1 MERGKNLN
9 TSASLTLKESLIGGI
24 IMLTNGQYISRHI
37 VAFLSGIIAMPLLDK
52 FFNIGNWSILAFP
65 FVYFGLSKGI
75 LFYQQMKQAKLF
87 QLSRVEFLHIEKQ
100 LDLANKNAS
109 ALTQKYVQVRSV
121 KSFRVIYDMSKLSKR
136 IIALVKK
143 DPKKFYLIEEF
154 FYAHLP
160 SAVELSDKYAI
171 LTKEKVTGTDIH
183 LALNDARVT
192 LKELNETME
201 GDLKRALATDIESLK
216 IELDFAK
223 IANENH
229 KTSNDRSIFIDTDS
243 K

>member
-1 MERGKNLN
+1 
-9 TSASLTLKESLIGGI
+9 
-24 IMLTNGQYISRHI
+24 MLTNGQYFLRHMI
-37 VAFLSGIIAMPLLDK
+37 AFLSGVGSMFLLDTYL
-52 FFNIGNWSILAFP
+52 NMGYWSVVGFP
-65 FVYFGLSKGI
+65 VVYFVLNKGI
-75 LFYQQMKQAKLF
+75 LFYQQMKRSKQL
-87 QLSRVEFLHIEKQ
+87 QLSRSEFLHIEKQ
-100 LDLANKNAS
+100 LDIANKS
-109 ALTQKYVQVRSV
+109 ADSLTQKYVQVRSV

-136 IIALVKK
+136 IIALVRK

-192 LKELNETME
+192 LKELHDTME
-201 GDLKRALATDIESLK
+201 GDLKQALATDIESLK

-229 KTSNDRSIFIDTDS
+229 KLQNDQTYFIDTDH

>member
-1 MERGKNLN
+1 MYSYLLPIRLMKQ
-9 TSASLTLKESLIGGI
+9 LIGGN
-24 IMLTNGQYISRHI
+24 IMLSNGQYIIRHL
-37 VAFLSGIIAMPLLDK
+37 VAFLSGIIAMPVVDT
-52 FFNIGNWSILAFP
+52 FFNVGNWWSILAFP
-65 FVYFGLSKGI
+65 FVYFALNKGI

-87 QLSRVEFLHIEKQ
+87 QLSRAEFLHIEKQ

-121 KSFRVIYDMSKLSKR
+121 KSFRAIYDMSKLSKR

-143 DPKKFYLIEEF
+143 DPKKFYLIEDF

-192 LKELNETME
+192 LKDLHETME
-201 GDLKRALATDIESLK
+201 GDLKQALATDIESLK

-223 IANENH
+223 IANQNQKIH
-229 KTSNDRSIFIDTDS
+229 NDRSIYIDTDH

>member
-1 MERGKNLN
+1 
-9 TSASLTLKESLIGGI
+9 
-24 IMLTNGQYISRHI
+24 MLSNGQYFLRHI
-37 VAFLSGIIAMPLLDK
+37 IGCLSGIFSAMLLWDK
-52 FFNIGNWSILAFP
+52 YSKVWLLLAFP
-65 FVYFGLSKGI
+65 VVYFVVNKGI
-75 LFYQQMKQAKLF
+75 LFFQQMKRAK
-87 QLSRVEFLHIEKQ
+87 QLKISRAEFLHIEKQ
-100 LDLANKNAS
+100 VELATKS
-109 ALTQKYVQVRSV
+109 AALLTQKYVQVRSV

-136 IIALVKK
+136 IIALVRK

-160 SAVELSDKYAI
+160 SAVELSDKYAV

-192 LKELNETME
+192 LKELHETME
-201 GDLKRALATDIESLK
+201 GDLKQALATDIESLK

-229 KTSNDRSIFIDTDS
+229 KLHENKTIYIDTEQ